1 MATELKIP
9 QVGESIPS
17 VFIAGFAV
25 SVGDYVS
32 AGDTVVEM
40 PPPPYTHCKLFV
52 VACRLG
58 KITGCASAA
67 ELHRNLWKYIEINGF
82 H

>member
-25 SVGDYVS
+25 SVGDYVN
-32 AGDTVVEM
+32 AGDTVLEIEDR
-40 PPPPYTHCKLFV
+40 KSV
-52 VACRLG
+52 V
-58 KITGCASAA
+58 
-67 ELHRNLWKYIEINGF
+67 
-82 H
+82 